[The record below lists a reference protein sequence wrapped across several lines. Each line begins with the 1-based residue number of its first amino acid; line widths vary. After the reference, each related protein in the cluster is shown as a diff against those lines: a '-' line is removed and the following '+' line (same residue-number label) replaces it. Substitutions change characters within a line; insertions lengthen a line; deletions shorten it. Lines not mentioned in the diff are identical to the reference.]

1 MNEDAAVP
9 VDPLISI
16 GILADPAEMLIES
29 VSPTLYSALSNVISR
44 DEGHKAFLQSLEQ
57 EAEVSPDS
65 QIPLPHNEGQL

>member
-44 DEGHKAFLQSLEQ
+44 DEGHEAFLQSLEH

-65 QIPLPHNEGQL
+65 QIPFPHNEGQL